1 MFEIKEPIM
10 KNVKRFRVH
19 VAGKFEAFYDTLE
32 KARECRKALLQLKY
46 ENIIISVSDVD
57 VNPYEK

>member
-1 MFEIKEPIM
+1 M
-10 KNVKRFRVH
+10 KKRFRVY
-19 VAGKFEAFYDTLE
+19 VEGKFEAFYDTLE

-46 ENIIISVSDVD
+46 ENIVISVGDDD

>member
-1 MFEIKEPIM
+1 M

-46 ENIIISVSDVD
+46 ENIIISVSDAD

>member
-1 MFEIKEPIM
+1 M

-19 VAGKFEAFYDTLE
+19 VAGKFEAFYDTIE
-32 KARECRKALLQLKY
+32 KARECRNALKQLKFD
-46 ENIIISVSDVD
+46 NITISVSDTD

>member
-1 MFEIKEPIM
+1 MLEIKEPIM
-10 KNVKRFRVH
+10 KKRFRVY
-19 VAGKFEAFYDTLE
+19 VEGKFEAFYDTIE

-46 ENIIISVSDVD
+46 ENIVISVGADD